1 MRDSPLLPWI
11 LLTGIAFGWGLNWEI
26 LRTGVEEI
34 PPWVFRGAS
43 SLPAGLILLVIA
55 KLGKQSLRIERRDW
69 MALFVASLLNMMLWG
84 VLILYGLT
92 QMTGGRAAVLA
103 FTMPVWAALSDSMF
117 SRKLP
122 SRRLSLALLIG
133 TGGVLLLWTGDPETR
148 ALSIWGPLMVILGGA
163 CWGLGTSF
171 VKRRGFQV
179 SPLVLTGWMQVL
191 GTIPILLVAVIWDW
205 ENIGSP
211 GMAQYFSLAYNIL
224 VAGSLIY
231 WAYFAVVQKL
241 SVMVSTISTLAVSLI
256 AVLADA
262 VMEASWPS
270 WTDTGA
276 LKLVALAVILAL
288 TESQK
293 QKIQNR

>member
-55 KLGKQSLRIERRDW
+55 KLGKQSLRIERSDW
-69 MALFVASLLNMMLWG
+69 MALYVASLLNMMLWG

-133 TGGVLLLWTGDPETR
+133 TGGVLLLWTVDPETR
-148 ALSIWGPLMVILGGA
+148 ALSRWWPLMVIFGGA
-163 CWGLGTSF
+163 CWGLGT
-171 VKRRGFQV
+171 
-179 SPLVLTGWMQVL
+179 
-191 GTIPILLVAVIWDW
+191 
-205 ENIGSP
+205 
-211 GMAQYFSLAYNIL
+211 
-224 VAGSLIY
+224 
-231 WAYFAVVQKL
+231 
-241 SVMVSTISTLAVSLI
+241 
-256 AVLADA
+256 
-262 VMEASWPS
+262 
-270 WTDTGA
+270 
-276 LKLVALAVILAL
+276 
-288 TESQK
+288 
-293 QKIQNR
+293 

>member
-11 LLTGIAFGWGLNWEI
+11 LMTGIAFGWGLNWEI
-26 LRTGVEEI
+26 LKTGVEEI

-171 VKRRGFQV
+171 VKRRGFPV

-231 WAYFAVVQKL
+231 WAYFAVVQRL
-241 SVMVSTISTLAVSLI
+241 SVMVSTISTLAVPLI

-262 VMEASWPS
+262 VMEASWPGWS
-270 WTDTGA
+270 
-276 LKLVALAVILAL
+276 
-288 TESQK
+288 
-293 QKIQNR
+293 